1 MISFPTSI
9 RIVVAM
15 RPVDFRRGGE
25 SLAALAREVLNEDP
39 YKGVIVIFR
48 SRRAD
53 RIKIVTWDQTGLVML
68 WKALDGGKFQWPP
81 VVDGCMQLSASQA
94 AALLEGLE
102 WRRIYPR
109 EVKAP
114 TASR

>member
-1 MISFPTSI
+1 
-9 RIVVAM
+9 
-15 RPVDFRRGGE
+15 
-25 SLAALAREVLNEDP
+25 
-39 YKGVIVIFR
+39 
-48 SRRAD
+48 
-53 RIKIVTWDQTGLVML
+53 ML
-68 WKALDGGKFQWPP
+68 WKALDGAKFQWPP

-109 EVKAP
+109 EVRAP